1 MFSNQNNKQQQIAS
15 AKQQQQQQGVATTT
29 PNKKVFNLFNRSKS
43 KSNKNEQLNENID
56 EAATTVVPTATSTS
70 SVIDAD
76 NILKKYAQTTTQN
89 KPAAAIQ
96 TQQEKTSELFVK
108 FDDPIHISN
117 NNANNIPISSELA
130 QFYDSANF
138 EQCKAFQDAKKKL
151 RIVLSSCDI
160 NNFNSLKSIVY
171 LNVNNKENF
180 LTMFLKAQLYEAIS
194 LQDTEKEARLDETM
208 RCIQM
213 FSELECNQV
222 LKSLKADH
230 KKRVYYIAY
239 LTKSKQNLL
248 YCNSYLD
255 KLIQRTDSQHK
266 LCIYHF
272 TSVVTRLYLET
283 RETQI
288 LKFIQQFKV
297 LVALDEK
304 FDLYKQFVKQLNVDF
319 DQIWQ
324 TCTKDEIDYAHLFIE
339 RLLMS
344 RVYIYAIFP
353 NGEIDHHRDR

>member
-1 MFSNQNNKQQQIAS
+1 M
-15 AKQQQQQQGVATTT
+15 
-29 PNKKVFNLFNRSKS
+29 
-43 KSNKNEQLNENID
+43 
-56 EAATTVVPTATSTS
+56 
-70 SVIDAD
+70 
-76 NILKKYAQTTTQN
+76 
-89 KPAAAIQ
+89 
-96 TQQEKTSELFVK
+96 
-108 FDDPIHISN
+108 
-117 NNANNIPISSELA
+117 
-130 QFYDSANF
+130 
-138 EQCKAFQDAKKKL
+138 
-151 RIVLSSCDI
+151 LSQCDI
-160 NNFNSLKSIVY
+160 NNFNSLKSIIY
-171 LNVNNKENF
+171 LNSASNKENF
-180 LTMFLKAQLYEAIS
+180 LSMFLKAQLYEAIS

-230 KKRVYYIAY
+230 KKRVYYISY

-248 YCNSYLD
+248 YSNSYLD

-283 RETQI
+283 RESQI
-288 LKFIQQFKV
+288 QKFTQQFKT

-304 FDLYKQFVKQLNVDF
+304 FDLYKQFVRQLNVDF

-324 TCTKDEIDYAHLFIE
+324 MCTKDEIDYAHLFIE

-344 RVYIYAIFP
+344 RVYVFAMFP
-353 NGEIDHHRDR
+353 NGEIDHHRDRLVYIIVPLI

>member
-1 MFSNQNNKQQQIAS
+1 L
-15 AKQQQQQQGVATTT
+15 
-29 PNKKVFNLFNRSKS
+29 P
-43 KSNKNEQLNENID
+43 
-56 EAATTVVPTATSTS
+56 PS
-70 SVIDAD
+70 SD
-76 NILKKYAQTTTQN
+76 T
-89 KPAAAIQ
+89 
-96 TQQEKTSELFVK
+96 
-108 FDDPIHISN
+108 
-117 NNANNIPISSELA
+117 

-151 RIVLSSCDI
+151 RIVLSLCDI
-160 NNFNSLKSIVY
+160 NNFNSLKSIIY
-171 LNVNNKENF
+171 LNASNKENF

-230 KKRVYYIAY
+230 KKRVYYISY

-248 YCNSYLD
+248 YSNSYLD

-288 LKFIQQFKV
+288 QKFIQQFKT

-324 TCTKDEIDYAHLFIE
+324 MCTKDEIDYAHLFIE

-344 RVYIYAIFP
+344 RVYIYAMFP
-353 NGEIDHHRDR
+353 NGEIDHHRDRLVLIVVHSRMKFKFYLIGKLLNVFKIWAK